1 MSIKSMYIFNKM
13 TELSIFTNEL
23 EKIDWKIE
31 KEYLKDRA
39 IFYAKLKIFTLMKQT
54 FLDKKISIFALKDEE
69 VITWIDTLTLLRR
82 LLLILFKQGVDTDKI
97 SIIMEYPLIFG
108 NHMRADYL
116 LIYDQLII
124 VLEFGMFNQDERR
137 SEERYTKKLQESNS
151 YRQLLANLINSKIEV
166 VNYVMIYRPEYSRN
180 QKQYLK
186 ENILYNNE
194 ELHKLVKFISH
205 LIKLQDVSRPMYQLA
220 YLNNIN

>member
-1 MSIKSMYIFNKM
+1 MFIFYKM
-13 TELSIFTNEL
+13 TELSIFTNDL
-23 EKIDWKIE
+23 EIIDWKIE
-31 KEYLKDRA
+31 KEYLKERA
-39 IFYAKLKIFTLMKQT
+39 FFYSKIELFGLLKQT

-69 VITWIDTLTLLRR
+69 VITWIDTLSLLRR
-82 LLLILFKQGVDTDKI
+82 LLLILFKQGIDTDKI

-116 LIYDQLII
+116 LVYDQLII

-151 YRQLLANLINSKIEV
+151 YRQLLGNLVDSKIKV

-180 QKQYLK
+180 QKKYIK
-186 ENILYNNE
+186 ENILYNDE
-194 ELHKLVKFISH
+194 ELNNLAKFISH
-205 LIKLQDVSRPMYQLA
+205 LIKLQDISQPMYQLS
-220 YLNNIN
+220 YLNNII